1 MGANGVGVAGRFCLA
16 ILLAAAAVLAPAGG
30 ARAIMSGEESRLA
43 PSGDAD
49 YAAGK
54 AAFLADDWQG
64 AVGNLT
70 MVVLRRP
77 WHDNAHNM
85 LGYSWRKLGNYDLS
99 LEHYRIAL
107 DLNPRHRDA
116 LAYLGEAYLDL
127 GRTAEAD
134 ATFRRLARV
143 CGFVVMGFDN
153 NGWRTGCEELE
164 ELAGAYAA
172 RGVPL
177 PPAS

>member
-1 MGANGVGVAGRFCLA
+1 MRRWRWRMAWPVAF
-16 ILLAAAAVLAPAGG
+16 LLAMSPLPAA
-30 ARAIMSGEESRLA
+30 AIMSGEESTRV
-43 PSGDAD
+43 PSSDPD

-54 AAFLADDWQG
+54 AAFQDENWPI
-64 AVGNLT
+64 AVANLT

-85 LGYSWRKLGNYDLS
+85 LGYSWRKIGNYELA
-99 LEHYRIAL
+99 LEHYHTAL
-107 DLNPRHRDA
+107 TLNPRHRDA

-127 GRTAEAD
+127 DRIDDAN
-134 ATFRRLARV
+134 ATFRRLAGV

-164 ELAGAYAA
+164 ALAAAFSA

-177 PPAS
+177 PTS